1 MVTIEL
7 AQELM
12 WHKFLDTVGV
22 GGVHVEAYT
31 YKLATKTNHTE
42 QDFITIETSNH
53 LQQYRHYMWCMWRM
67 FGSIRT

>member
-1 MVTIEL
+1 M

-31 YKLATKTNHTE
+31 YKLATKTNHIE
-42 QDFITIETSNH
+42 QDFITIETSNR
-53 LQQYRHYMWCMWRM
+53 LQ
-67 FGSIRT
+67 

>member
-12 WHKFLDTVGV
+12 RHKFLDTVGV

-31 YKLATKTNHTE
+31 YKLATKINHIE
-42 QDFITIETSNH
+42 QDFITTETSNH
-53 LQQYRHYMWCMWRM
+53 PQ
-67 FGSIRT
+67 